1 MKKNSGNKNPN
12 RSNEQKPITTKTSA
26 GLPNSRNER
35 VNRAVSRNRTKSTVI
50 FTVCIIVI
58 ALIAWLGFFGATIG
72 DYEFKPI
79 TSAINKGLDLKGG
92 VSLVEEVQ
100 DKNVSQ
106 DTMKQTIIMLEQRV
120 NKLGVSETTVA
131 QEGTKRIRIEIPGVY
146 DAQEV
151 INTVGKTGQ
160 LTFKGPDNSI
170 ILTGKDVKSASAYL
184 GQEDNKP
191 VVGLKLNESG
201 TKKFAD
207 ATQKFMGQNID
218 IYMDEDKV
226 ESATVQAHITD
237 GNAIITNIK
246 TMDLARKTASIIQSG
261 ALPVTVKPVQ
271 SQTVGA
277 TLGANSLPQSILAG
291 EIGICL
297 VLLFMLFYY
306 RVPGFV
312 ADIALVVY
320 VMLLL
325 GTFALIKATL
335 TLSGIAGFLLTV
347 GMAVDANVLIFERT
361 KEELRA
367 GKSPR
372 SAIDAGFHRAL
383 SSILDSN
390 ITTIIAGVVL
400 YYLGTGTVKGFA
412 LTLIIGVL
420 LSMFTAIT
428 VTRFF
433 MRLGADMGMF
443 SGLWSFGVKRGEE

>member
-1 MKKNSGNKNPN
+1 MKKKSENNNISKANDLK
-12 RSNEQKPITTKTSA
+12 SSLSTAKTN
-26 GLPNSRNER
+26 LPNGRNER
-35 VNRAVSRNRTKSTVI
+35 FSRVSSKNRTRSTVI
-50 FTVCIIVI
+50 FAICV
-58 ALIAWLGFFGATIG
+58 ALVALFGWLAAFGATIG
-72 DYEFKPI
+72 DYQIKPI
-79 TSAINKGLDLKGG
+79 SSAVNKGLDLKGG

-100 DKNVSQ
+100 DKNVTQ
-106 DTMKQTIIMLEQRV
+106 EQMKETVSMLELRV
-120 NKLGVSETTVA
+120 NKIGVSEATVV
-131 QEGTKRIRIEIPGVY
+131 QEGLKRIRIEIPGVY

-151 INTVGKTGQ
+151 INTVGKTGE
-160 LTFKGPDNSI
+160 LKFMGPDGTT
-170 ILTGKDVKSASAYL
+170 ILTGKDIKKATAYAS
-184 GQEDNKP
+184 QEDNKP
-191 VVGLKLNESG
+191 VVGLQFNASG

-207 ATQKFMGQNID
+207 ATQKYMGQNID
-218 IYMDEDKV
+218 IYMDKDKI
-226 ESATVQAHITD
+226 ESAQVQAHITD

-246 TMDLARKTASIIQSG
+246 TMDIARKTASIIQSG

-291 EIGICL
+291 EIGIGL
-297 VLLFMLFYY
+297 VFLFMIFNY
-306 RVPGFV
+306 RVPGLM
-312 ADIALVVY
+312 ADIALVIY
-320 VMLLL
+320 IMLLL

-335 TLSGIAGFLLTV
+335 TLSGIAGFLLTI

-361 KEELRA
+361 KEELRS
-367 GKSPR
+367 GKSIR

-412 LTLIIGVL
+412 LTLIIGVI

-433 MRLGADMGMF
+433 MRLGADMGVF
-443 SGLWSFGVKRGEE
+443 NSHWSFGVKKGGE